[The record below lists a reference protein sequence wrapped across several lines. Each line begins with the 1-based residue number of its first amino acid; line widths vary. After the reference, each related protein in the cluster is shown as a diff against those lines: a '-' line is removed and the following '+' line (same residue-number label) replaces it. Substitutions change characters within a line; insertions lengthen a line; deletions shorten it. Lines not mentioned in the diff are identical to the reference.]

1 MRTYDHI
8 VSTPEQIVHDAW
20 QRVAGASA
28 PQQLVRLLRQYSEP
42 HRHYH
47 TLAHLAAVLTA
58 IHDIATHTPAAQAA
72 TDPDAVV
79 LAALF
84 HDAIYDP
91 TSVHNEADSAEL
103 AHACAHQL
111 GWPAPRCTLVA
122 ALVMATAGHV
132 APAPA
137 DSNAPVDAVP
147 NHDAALL
154 LDADLAILA
163 ASPHQ
168 YRAYAE
174 AVRREYAHVTD
185 AQWRVGRAAVL
196 RGFLGRSAIFHT
208 AHMRPEAEAAAR
220 ANLSRE
226 LESLREP

>member
-91 TSVHNEADSAEL
+91 TSAHNEADSAEL
-103 AHACAHQL
+103 ARACALQL

-132 APAPA
+132 ADSGA
-137 DSNAPVDAVP
+137 DDGVQGA
-147 NHDAALL
+147 HDADEALL

-163 ASPHQ
+163 ASPEA
-168 YRAYAE
+168 YGAYAE
-174 AVRREYAHVTD
+174 AVRHEYAHVAD
-185 AQWRVGRAAVL
+185 AQWRAGRAAVL
-196 RGFLGRSAIFHT
+196 RRLLGRRPLFRT
-208 AHMRPEAEAAAR
+208 AYMQAEADAAAR

-226 LESLREP
+226 LATLTHP